1 MAYYNNEFDTGF
13 ARDEKTGE
21 STAMFTVVITV
32 AEYRDLVERAAKNE
46 ASNLADAYWKMK
58 KENIDLRT
66 ELADLRIQ
74 LADLRKKL
82 AEEKEA
88 AE

>member
-21 STAMFTVVITV
+21 NAAMFTISITL
-32 AEYRDLVERAAKNE
+32 AEYRELVAKAAKNE

-66 ELADLRIQ
+66 ELADLRQ
-74 LADLRKKL
+74 KL

>member
-21 STAMFTVVITV
+21 NAAMFTISITL
-32 AEYRDLVERAAKNE
+32 AEYRELVAKAAKNE
-46 ASNLADAYWKMK
+46 ASNLADAYWMTK

-66 ELADLRIQ
+66 ELADLR
-74 LADLRKKL
+74 KKL
-82 AEEKEA
+82 AEAKETTK
-88 AE
+88 